1 MDYNDF
7 MKSFN
12 RIDVLLLLTDP
23 IGQVWNKQSFT
34 GAFKGDTAGG
44 CSNNPTFINN
54 PQYSLNVT
62 KSTRVLVEISQPD
75 LRYALKQN
83 PSEYTKQYEGIGVT
97 VLKDAHDEYKKTA
110 YSQDDRVAGSEFV
123 GIRDNCLQFTAQ
135 PGYHNIL
142 IPSTFDPGVEGN
154 YWLDVYTEFPA
165 EVNEITTVL
174 AVTKLSGSW
183 KDSTAAGC
191 RNNPTWLDNPQYMLE
206 VDKPGT
212 IFVALSQTL
221 ESNEMPESIGIY
233 IFSRDTADRV
243 VNDPQTDAEEPIVS
257 PKSFT
262 NLPTVSQQFIAQDS
276 LHFIILP
283 STFNPVELDF
293 TISVSSPN
301 TTIKT
306 FVLLQ

>member
-1 MDYNDF
+1 
-7 MKSFN
+7 
-12 RIDVLLLLTDP
+12 
-23 IGQVWNKQSFT
+23 
-34 GAFKGDTAGG
+34 
-44 CSNNPTFINN
+44 
-54 PQYSLNVT
+54 
-62 KSTRVLVEISQPD
+62 
-75 LRYALKQN
+75 
-83 PSEYTKQYEGIGVT
+83 
-97 VLKDAHDEYKKTA
+97 
-110 YSQDDRVAGSEFV
+110 
-123 GIRDNCLQFTAQ
+123 
-135 PGYHNIL
+135 
-142 IPSTFDPGVEGN
+142 
-154 YWLDVYTEFPA
+154 
-165 EVNEITTVL
+165 
-174 AVTKLSGSW
+174 
-183 KDSTAAGC
+183 
-191 RNNPTWLDNPQYMLE
+191 MLE